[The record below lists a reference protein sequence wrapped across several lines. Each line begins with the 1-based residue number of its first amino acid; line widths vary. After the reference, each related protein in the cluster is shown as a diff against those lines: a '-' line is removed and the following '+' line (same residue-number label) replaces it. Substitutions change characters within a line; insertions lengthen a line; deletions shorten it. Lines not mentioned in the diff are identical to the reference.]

1 MRRWWEGL
9 RRPEEPWGDCGSDDR
24 RSVTGKGGGKR
35 RLGGR
40 SYIHGQG
47 VAYGEQHWWL
57 KEGIFWLDTM
67 LEGFK
72 TLTLIRVGCVYIY
85 IRKGVHGWVKAH
97 NP

>member
-1 MRRWWEGL
+1 M

-40 SYIHGQG
+40 SYIHGQ
-47 VAYGEQHWWL
+47 
-57 KEGIFWLDTM
+57 GIFWLDTM